1 MMEDIQPNSAAEQ
14 ESFCVELMKRL
25 NIQRKQDYLCDITLV
40 TNDDREFKAH
50 RNVLSA
56 ASPFFCKLLESD
68 MKENREGIVRFEEIS
83 GTVME
88 DVLEFIYTGTVEVT
102 QENAKELIAAGN
114 YLMIPSLKT
123 VSGRFLEAEMSN
135 SNCISTFYF
144 AEKYDCDELMNNS
157 RRFVLENFRFVAALD
172 EFLNLEAKE
181 VEKWLSSDDISVE
194 TEADVFKIVLEWIE
208 HGKSERKAFFE
219 QLFRHVR
226 LVLMSRD
233 YLIDVV
239 TNELVQES
247 FACLRLTSAALKGS
261 SFSSEG
267 DVLQT
272 PRKGVELQSIVV
284 CAGFEN
290 FCYFP
295 EKDQWKRLP
304 GGKSTGHTQMTR
316 YREKLFR
323 FPRGGSVERYDPVF
337 NVWSELELRENV
349 SRVAIVRGEMYALEL
364 NTSEQQTTVKIYN
377 VEQCTW
383 ETLHS
388 SSEACREQTCVV
400 SSGTYLYVFGGKPP
414 ETREYV
420 AKAERFDT
428 VIKKWEEIA
437 DMLEERGDA
446 FGEATKD
453 KIFVAGGKHR
463 EGNSV
468 LQTCEIYNILTN
480 EWQLTG
486 SLNVSRMRG
495 SMMCLKGKL
504 YVLGGER
511 EENYRELKVECFNS
525 EEGKWIHKTKI
536 PSCSSWYD
544 NWGIFN
550 GCVLK
555 LSKGVLDKLSVV

>member
-1 MMEDIQPNSAAEQ
+1 
-14 ESFCVELMKRL
+14 
-25 NIQRKQDYLCDITLV
+25 
-40 TNDDREFKAH
+40 
-50 RNVLSA
+50 
-56 ASPFFCKLLESD
+56 
-68 MKENREGIVRFEEIS
+68 
-83 GTVME
+83 
-88 DVLEFIYTGTVEVT
+88 
-102 QENAKELIAAGN
+102 
-114 YLMIPSLKT
+114 
-123 VSGRFLEAEMSN
+123 MSV
-135 SNCISTFYF
+135 
-144 AEKYDCDELMNNS
+144 K
-157 RRFVLENFRFVAALD
+157 
-172 EFLNLEAKE
+172 
-181 VEKWLSSDDISVE
+181 

-208 HGKSERKAFFE
+208 HSKSERKAFFE
-219 QLFRHVR
+219 KLFRHVR

-284 CAGFEN
+284 CAGYEN

-349 SRVAIVRGEMYALEL
+349 SRVAIVKGEMYALEL
-364 NTSEQQTTVKIYN
+364 NTFEQQTIVKIYN
-377 VEQCTW
+377 VEQCSW
-383 ETLHS
+383 ETLLS
-388 SSEACREQTCVV
+388 SNEACRGQACVV
-400 SSGTYLYVFGGKPP
+400 SAGSYLYVFGGKPP

-446 FGEATKD
+446 FGEATKE
-453 KIFVAGGKHR
+453 KIFVAGGNHR

-495 SMMCLKGKL
+495 SMVCLNGKL

-511 EENYRELKVECFNS
+511 VEDHRELKVECFNS
-525 EEGKWIHKTKI
+525 EEGKWIHKTTI
-536 PSCSSWYD
+536 PSSSSRYND
-544 NWGIFN
+544 ERIFN
-550 GCVLK
+550 GCALK
-555 LSKGVLDKLSVV
+555 LSKGVLDKLKEI

>member
-1 MMEDIQPNSAAEQ
+1 MMEDIQLISAAEQ

-50 RNVLSA
+50 RNVLAA

-88 DVLEFIYTGTVEVT
+88 DVLEFIYAGTVEVT

-114 YLMIPSLKT
+114 YLMILSLKT
-123 VSGRFLEAEMSN
+123 VSERFLEAEMSN
-135 SNCISTFYF
+135 SNCISTFYL

-247 FACLRLTSAALKGS
+247 SACLRLTSAALKGS

-400 SSGTYLYVFGGKPP
+400 SSGTHLYVFGGKPP
-414 ETREYV
+414 KTREYV

-486 SLNVSRMRG
+486 SLNVSRVRG
-495 SMMCLKGKL
+495 SMVCLNGKL
-504 YVLGGER
+504 YVLGGQR
-511 EENYRELKVECFNS
+511 EENHCELKVECFNS

>member
-1 MMEDIQPNSAAEQ
+1 
-14 ESFCVELMKRL
+14 
-25 NIQRKQDYLCDITLV
+25 
-40 TNDDREFKAH
+40 
-50 RNVLSA
+50 
-56 ASPFFCKLLESD
+56 
-68 MKENREGIVRFEEIS
+68 
-83 GTVME
+83 
-88 DVLEFIYTGTVEVT
+88 
-102 QENAKELIAAGN
+102 
-114 YLMIPSLKT
+114 
-123 VSGRFLEAEMSN
+123 MSN

-181 VEKWLSSDDISVE
+181 LEKWLSSDDISVK

-208 HGKSERKAFFE
+208 HSKSERKAFFE
-219 QLFRHVR
+219 KLFRHVR

-284 CAGFEN
+284 CAGYEN

-304 GGKSTGHTQMTR
+304 GGRSTGHTQMTR
-316 YREKLFR
+316 YRDKLFR
-323 FPRGGSVERYDPVF
+323 FPRVGSVERYDPVF

-349 SRVAIVRGEMYALEL
+349 SRVAIVKGEMYALEL

-377 VEQCTW
+377 VEHCTW

-495 SMMCLKGKL
+495 SMVCLNGKL

-511 EENYRELKVECFNS
+511 VEDHRELKVECFNS
-525 EEGKWIHKTKI
+525 EEGKWIHKTTI
-536 PSCSSWYD
+536 PTSSSSRYH
-544 NWGIFN
+544 NERIFN

-555 LSKGVLDKLSVV
+555 LSKGVLDKLKEI

>member
-1 MMEDIQPNSAAEQ
+1 MMEDIQPISAAEQ
-14 ESFCVELMKRL
+14 ASFCVELMKRL

-88 DVLEFIYTGTVEVT
+88 DVLEFIYAGTVEVT

-114 YLMIPSLKT
+114 YLMILSLKT
-123 VSGRFLEAEMSN
+123 VSERFLEAEMSN
-135 SNCISTFYF
+135 SNCISTFYL

-157 RRFVLENFRFVAALD
+157 RRFVLENFCFVAALD

-208 HGKSERKAFFE
+208 HGKNERKAFFE

-272 PRKGVELQSIVV
+272 PRKGVELQSIVM
-284 CAGFEN
+284 CAGYEH

-304 GGKSTGHTQMTR
+304 GGKSTGDTQMTR
-316 YREKLFR
+316 YREKLFK

-383 ETLHS
+383 KTLHS

-400 SSGTYLYVFGGKPP
+400 SSGTHLVESRQKLVNMSRKPG
-414 ETREYV
+414 
-420 AKAERFDT
+420 RFDT

-446 FGEATKD
+446 FGEATKE

-468 LQTCEIYNILTN
+468 LQSCEIYNILTN

-495 SMMCLKGKL
+495 SMVCLNEKL
-504 YVLGGER
+504 YVLGGQR
-511 EENYRELKVECFNS
+511 EENHCELKVECFNS
-525 EEGKWIHKTKI
+525 EEGKWIHKTTI

-544 NWGIFN
+544 NWRIFN

>member
-1 MMEDIQPNSAAEQ
+1 
-14 ESFCVELMKRL
+14 
-25 NIQRKQDYLCDITLV
+25 
-40 TNDDREFKAH
+40 
-50 RNVLSA
+50 
-56 ASPFFCKLLESD
+56 
-68 MKENREGIVRFEEIS
+68 
-83 GTVME
+83 
-88 DVLEFIYTGTVEVT
+88 
-102 QENAKELIAAGN
+102 
-114 YLMIPSLKT
+114 
-123 VSGRFLEAEMSN
+123 MSV
-135 SNCISTFYF
+135 
-144 AEKYDCDELMNNS
+144 K
-157 RRFVLENFRFVAALD
+157 
-172 EFLNLEAKE
+172 
-181 VEKWLSSDDISVE
+181 

-208 HGKSERKAFFE
+208 HSKSERKAFFE
-219 QLFRHVR
+219 KLFRHVR

-284 CAGFEN
+284 CAGYEN

-304 GGKSTGHTQMTR
+304 GGRSTGHTQMTR
-316 YREKLFR
+316 YRDKLFR
-323 FPRGGSVERYDPVF
+323 FPRVGKVERYDPVF
-337 NVWSELELRENV
+337 NVWSELELHENV
-349 SRVAIVRGEMYALEL
+349 SKVAVVKGEMYALEL
-364 NTSEQQTTVKIYN
+364 NTSKQQTIVKIYN
-377 VEQCTW
+377 VEHCTW

-400 SSGTYLYVFGGKPP
+400 SSGTHLYVFGGKPP
-414 ETREYV
+414 KTREYV

-446 FGEATKD
+446 FGEATKE
-453 KIFVAGGKHR
+453 KIFVAGGNHR

-495 SMMCLKGKL
+495 SMVCLNGKL

-511 EENYRELKVECFNS
+511 VEDHRELKVECFNS
-525 EEGKWIHKTKI
+525 EEGKWIHKTTI
-536 PSCSSWYD
+536 PSSSSRYND
-544 NWGIFN
+544 ERIFN
-550 GCVLK
+550 GCALK
-555 LSKGVLDKLSVV
+555 LSKGVLDKLKEI

>member
-1 MMEDIQPNSAAEQ
+1 MEDIQPISAAEQ
-14 ESFCVELMKRL
+14 ASFCVELMKRL

-88 DVLEFIYTGTVEVT
+88 DVLEFIYAGTVEVT

-114 YLMIPSLKT
+114 YLMILSLKT
-123 VSGRFLEAEMSN
+123 VSERFLEAEMSN
-135 SNCISTFYF
+135 SNCISTFYL

-284 CAGFEN
+284 CAGYEN

-304 GGKSTGHTQMTR
+304 GGRSTGHTQMTR
-316 YREKLFR
+316 YRDKLFR
-323 FPRGGSVERYDPVF
+323 FPRVGSVERYDPVF

-377 VEQCTW
+377 VEQCAW

-437 DMLEERGDA
+437 DMLEERGDP
-446 FGEATKD
+446 FGEATKE

-495 SMMCLKGKL
+495 SMVCLNGML

-511 EENYRELKVECFNS
+511 VEDHRELKVECFNS
-525 EEGKWIHKTKI
+525 EEGKWIHKTTI
-536 PSCSSWYD
+536 PTSSSSRYH
-544 NWGIFN
+544 NERIFN

-555 LSKGVLDKLSVV
+555 LSKGVLDKLKEI

>member
-1 MMEDIQPNSAAEQ
+1 MMEDIQLISAAEQ

-88 DVLEFIYTGTVEVT
+88 DVLEFIYAGTVEVT

-114 YLMIPSLKT
+114 YLMILSLKT
-123 VSGRFLEAEMSN
+123 VSERFLEAEMSN
-135 SNCISTFYF
+135 SNCISTFYL

-247 FACLRLTSAALKGS
+247 SACLRLTSAALKGS

-400 SSGTYLYVFGGKPP
+400 SSGTHLYVFGGKPP
-414 ETREYV
+414 KTREYV

-446 FGEATKD
+446 FGEATKE

-486 SLNVSRMRG
+486 SLNVSRVRG
-495 SMMCLKGKL
+495 SMVCLNGKL
-504 YVLGGER
+504 YVLGGQR
-511 EENYRELKVECFNS
+511 EENHCELKVECFNS

>member
-1 MMEDIQPNSAAEQ
+1 MGTNKHPI
-14 ESFCVELMKRL
+14 
-25 NIQRKQDYLCDITLV
+25 NIFI
-40 TNDDREFKAH
+40 H
-50 RNVLSA
+50 
-56 ASPFFCKLLESD
+56 P
-68 MKENREGIVRFEEIS
+68 
-83 GTVME
+83 VME

-102 QENAKELIAAGN
+102 QDNAKELIAAGN

-157 RRFVLENFRFVAALD
+157 RRFVLENFSFVAALD

-181 VEKWLSSDDISVE
+181 VEKWLSSDDISVK

-208 HGKSERKAFFE
+208 HSKSERKAFFE
-219 QLFRHVR
+219 KLFRHVR

-247 FACLRLTSAALKGS
+247 FACLRLTSTALKMSG
-261 SFSSEG
+261 FSSEG

-284 CAGFEN
+284 CAGYEN

-304 GGKSTGHTQMTR
+304 GGRSTGHTQMTR
-316 YREKLFR
+316 YRDKLFR
-323 FPRGGSVERYDPVF
+323 FPRVGRVERYDPVF
-337 NVWSELELRENV
+337 NVWSELELHENV
-349 SRVAIVRGEMYALEL
+349 SKVAVVKGEMYALEL
-364 NTSEQQTTVKIYN
+364 NTSKQQTIVKIYN
-377 VEQCTW
+377 VEHCTW

-400 SSGTYLYVFGGKPP
+400 SSGTHLYVFGGKPP
-414 ETREYV
+414 KTREYV

-446 FGEATKD
+446 FGEATKE
-453 KIFVAGGKHR
+453 KIFVAGGNHR

-511 EENYRELKVECFNS
+511 EENHRELKVECFNS
-525 EEGKWIHKTKI
+525 EEGKWIHKTTI
-536 PSCSSWYD
+536 PSSSNRYHND
-544 NWGIFN
+544 NIFN

-555 LSKGVLDKLSVV
+555 LSKGVLDKLKKT